1 MNKAPI
7 DFKNG
12 DQTLAFRNIMGH
24 FTTGVAIVTTI
35 AKNGAPI
42 GMTVNSFT
50 SVSLNPPL
58 VLVCLNNSAGTI
70 SQFIN
75 ADDFAI
81 SVLADNQKDISQTFA
96 KRHSDRFADAHWHKG
111 ENNMPLIE
119 GAIAHFEC
127 KRTNIHDGGDHT
139 IMLGEVMRAQLLSDD
154 EPLIFYR
161 GEYRD
166 LKNI

>member
-7 DFKNG
+7 NFKNG

-24 FTTGVAIVTTI
+24 FTTGVSIVTTL

-70 SQFIN
+70 HQFLETEF
-75 ADDFAI
+75 FAI
-81 SVLADNQKDISQTFA
+81 SVLSESQSEISKLFA
-96 KRHSDRFADAHWHKG
+96 KRHSDRFIGTQWHKG
-111 ENNMPLIE
+111 ENNMPLIN

-127 KRTNIHDGGDHT
+127 KRTQIHDGGDHT
-139 IMLGEVMRAQLLSDD
+139 ILLGEVTRAQLISD
-154 EPLIFYR
+154 EAPLIYYG
-161 GEYRD
+161 GEYRE
-166 LKNI
+166 LK

>member
-7 DFKNG
+7 NFKNG
-12 DQTLAFRNIMGH
+12 ENTIAFRNIMGH
-24 FTTGVAIVTTI
+24 FTTGVAIVTSM

-70 SQFIN
+70 SQFLS

-81 SVLADNQKDISQTFA
+81 SVLSENQKEISQIFA
-96 KRHSDRFADAHWHKG
+96 KRHSDRFAQTHWHKG
-111 ENNMPLIE
+111 MNNMPLID

-127 KRTNIHDGGDHT
+127 TRTNIHDGGDHT
-139 IMLGEVMRAQLLSDD
+139 IMLGEVTRAHLLNDD
-154 EPLIFYR
+154 QPLIFYS
-161 GEYRD
+161 GDYRE
-166 LKNI
+166 LKNK